1 MVDSTSAAWSRSSG
15 TDCCCP
21 ILAPGRQTSADFPLC
36 TSQLLKE
43 HRFPTVTETTTV
55 RLESEKSKILEPW
68 PYLSGGLRWKHT
80 AGIMRSER
88 DWCTVHLIWSAVHGE
103 RGEEGRHTQG
113 QYERH
118 FCDCVTLNNIH
129 ASVYQTHTFVLGGVN
144 NITDANFIISLSRD
158 VQQFTF
164 CISDVCAFV
173 VSLGQ
178 QVHLWQLQQNVVEA
192 HSTGAPFEHSIRKM
206 R

>member
-1 MVDSTSAAWSRSSG
+1 MTVLERWTQVKAHGWNNEKRKRLMHCPFNLVSSAR
-15 TDCCCP
+15 
-21 ILAPGRQTSADFPLC
+21 
-36 TSQLLKE
+36 
-43 HRFPTVTETTTV
+43 
-55 RLESEKSKILEPW
+55 
-68 PYLSGGLRWKHT
+68 
-80 AGIMRSER
+80 
-88 DWCTVHLIWSAVHGE
+88 GE

-118 FCDCVTLNNIH
+118 FCDCITLNNIH

-178 QVHLWQLQQNVVEA
+178 QVHL
-192 HSTGAPFEHSIRKM
+192 
-206 R
+206 